1 MSKPIECTVTEKI
14 ILALVG
20 RLYSGLLQESGLPQE
35 GREIRLNSK
44 YRKDSWGVG
53 VNKQRETEAYSLIK
67 GLEEGKLSKDVV
79 KKPILRDSIGPVC
92 LAA

>member
-1 MSKPIECTVTEKI
+1 MVSSLDFPFTSQDECYR
-14 ILALVG
+14 
-20 RLYSGLLQESGLPQE
+20 RLYA
-35 GREIRLNSK
+35 RI
-44 YRKDSWGVG
+44 

-67 GLEEGKLSKDVV
+67 GLEEGKLSRDVV